1 MYRPW
6 DQDEEPVFRAQCVHV
21 LTGPLHPED
30 RARLLAT
37 LATTGLVRQPA
48 VLPTAG
54 AVTLRALV
62 RAPSAAAAPR
72 RLCRIGEVVCRVAG
86 VEVVGRRSGLLAVRR
101 PE

>member
-1 MYRPW
+1 VYRPW

-21 LTGPLHPED
+21 LTGPLEPDD
-30 RARLLAT
+30 RARLLDT

-48 VLPTAG
+48 VLTSGG

-62 RAPSAAAAPR
+62 RAPSASAAAL
-72 RLCRIGEVVCRVAG
+72 RLCRIGEVGCRVAE
-86 VEVVGRRSGLLAVRR
+86 VRVVGRRSRLLAVRR